1 MKLFRCSIILY
12 CIAFAY
18 GCGSKIK
25 VQNDEIYS
33 HHLQK
38 HIQLHIIATPFSKDK
53 SDINLVILNDAT
65 LMKIPV
71 KDIVESLYHKNLVG
85 EFLVV
90 DIVRFDPEQLFG
102 VSGTTKNL
110 EKGALAEKYG
120 QFITNELLPFTKK

>member
-1 MKLFRCSIILY
+1 MKLSRYITILC

-53 SDINLVILNDAT
+53 SEINLVILNDAS

-71 KDIVESLYHKNLVG
+71 KDVVDSLYHKKQIG
-85 EFLVV
+85 ELLVV
-90 DIVRFDPEQLFG
+90 DIVSFDPEQLFG
-102 VSGTTKNL
+102 VSGISTNLKN
-110 EKGALAEKYG
+110 GALG
-120 QFITNELLPFTKK
+120 